1 LIGSID
7 IRTSLHLLVVLET
20 SSSGLFLMS
29 AVKPRNVSLVKIIAG
44 KAGRI
49 AIKVPA
55 AVARPTTDFV
65 RQAIFSILGENISGA
80 RVLDLFCGS
89 GALGLEALS
98 RGAQSCVFVDE
109 HRQAV
114 SVTEENLK
122 KARLDGGRTV
132 KSEVFTF
139 LKRDPSTYDLIL
151 ADPPYWK
158 GYGDTDLVTK
168 LLDLPTII
176 ERLAP
181 TGYLIAEISSSQS
194 TPPSAHLQ
202 LLDRR
207 QYGSSTILIFAH
219 PAACLPE

>member
-1 LIGSID
+1 MK
-7 IRTSLHLLVVLET
+7 
-20 SSSGLFLMS
+20 FA
-29 AVKPRNVSLVKIIAG
+29 AVRIIAG

-49 AIKVPA
+49 AIKVPS

-65 RQAIFSILGENISGA
+65 RQAIFSILAETVDGA

-98 RGAQSCVFVDE
+98 RGAASCVFVDE

-132 KSEVFTF
+132 KAEVFSF
-139 LKRDPSTYDLIL
+139 LKRDPATYDLIL

-158 GYGDTDLVTK
+158 GYGDTDLVAK
-168 LLDLPTII
+168 LLAMPELPA
-176 ERLAP
+176 RLSE
-181 TGYLIAEISSSQS
+181 GGHIIAEISSAQP
-194 TPPSAHLQ
+194 TPASPHFRLF
-202 LLDRR
+202 DRR
-207 QYGSSTILIFAH
+207 EYGSSAILIFTH
-219 PAACLPE
+219 PEA

>member
-1 LIGSID
+1 M
-7 IRTSLHLLVVLET
+7 R
-20 SSSGLFLMS
+20 
-29 AVKPRNVSLVKIIAG
+29 IIAG

-65 RQAIFSILGENISGA
+65 RQAIFSILGEKILDA

-98 RGAQSCVFVDE
+98 RGAESCLFVDE

-132 KSEVFTF
+132 KSEVFSF
-139 LKRDPSTYDLIL
+139 LKRERGNYDLIL

-158 GYGDTDLVTK
+158 HYGDPDLVAK
-168 LLDLPTII
+168 LLNFPEL
-176 ERLAP
+176 EQRLSP
-181 TGYLIAEISSSQS
+181 TGNLVAEISSAQP
-194 TPPSAHLQ
+194 TPPSPSLK

-207 QYGSSTILIFAH
+207 EYGSSAILIFAH
-219 PAACLPE
+219 PTA